1 MSTGPLGGGGGRER
15 PGARL
20 PTVLAVA
27 AATVLLAAC
36 GSPPRYQYV
45 ANTDRS
51 MVVQLPADW
60 KQIDITALGAAAST
74 SARWTAV
81 FDGSGQGD
89 PGILRS
95 KLPIPLTSA
104 PVVQM
109 LSIRIDA
116 GQQVTDDELRDVLT
130 PNTPHE
136 LLKFQRQGF
145 VDDAQ
150 LSNYV
155 HEESKVDTSTAH
167 GLRIKSLY
175 AFDTTGILAK
185 DVDSTPTPSQ
195 EAVVVDKV
203 AVADRANRHIHVIQ
217 IWCSVACYRANS
229 TQIDQIMST
238 YTVKAQS

>member
-1 MSTGPLGGGGGRER
+1 MSTDPLGGGDGRQR

-27 AATVLLAAC
+27 TATVLLAAC

-51 MVVQLPADW
+51 MVVRLPVDW
-60 KQIDITALGAAAST
+60 KQIDVSALGLAAST

-81 FDGSGQGD
+81 YDGSGQGN

-95 KLPIPLTSA
+95 KLPIPLTSD

-109 LSIRIDA
+109 LSIRIEA
-116 GQQVTDDELRDVLT
+116 GQKVTDDELRDALT
-130 PNTPHE
+130 PNTVHE
-136 LLKFQRQGF
+136 LLKLQRQGF

-150 LSNYV
+150 LSNYL
-155 HEESKVDTSTAH
+155 HEESKIDTSTAH

-195 EAVVVDKV
+195 ESVVVDKL
-203 AVADRANRHIHVIQ
+203 AVTDRANRHLHVIQ
-217 IWCSVACYRANS
+217 ISCSAACYRAN
-229 TQIDQIMST
+229 TTLIDQIMST